1 MPESVNDERTQA
13 VIALVRFSFPVDELR
28 SMLTTFPWDFE
39 TPLAVLEP
47 ADIQRSLR
55 RYLGGD
61 LSADDICDWANLIE
75 MRDDV
80 DYQSTELVEDFV
92 FAAANLEL
100 QGAINTEWAKDWIS
114 KL

>member
-47 ADIQRSLR
+47 ADIQRHSNSIAGSR
-55 RYLGGD
+55 RPQQHREP
-61 LSADDICDWANLIE
+61 APA
-75 MRDDV
+75 
-80 DYQSTELVEDFV
+80 
-92 FAAANLEL
+92 
-100 QGAINTEWAKDWIS
+100 
-114 KL
+114 